1 MKFLRTVKFSTTLH
15 ILIWALLLGVP
26 TVLLPNKSFFGLS
39 KSFFFISSV
48 FHIGIFYLNA
58 YLLYPRLLTKKY
70 WWLYILSI
78 VAIIIVVYHIKV
90 YFLQLN
96 PDFQL
101 IEENKRVIIF
111 SLMPFLFAS
120 VIFRLISD
128 RIRFERME
136 KEARAERLDA
146 ELKFLRS
153 QISPHFLFNMM
164 ANMVSLARQKSDL
177 LEPSLIRLS
186 ELLRYLLYDSI
197 EEKIA
202 VSKEVD
208 HIQNYVALQQLRFGE
223 DVNISKEI
231 KNDCPECL
239 VEPMLLVPF
248 IENAFKHG
256 IGMVKTP
263 YIKIKLNVK
272 DHLLEFAVNNNYDPG
287 NFSKDKNSGIGLVN
301 VKNRLDLLYPEKYKL
316 IIADEAGVF
325 SVLLNLNL
333 S

>member
-1 MKFLRTVKFSTTLH
+1 MNFWRSLNFSTVLH
-15 ILIWALLLGVP
+15 FLIWILLLGVP
-26 TVLLPNKSFFGLS
+26 TFLLPNRSFFGLS

-58 YLLYPRLLTKKY
+58 FFLYPKLLTKRH

-78 VAIIIVVYHIKV
+78 VAIIIAVYHIKV

-101 IEENKRVIIF
+101 VEENKRVIIF

-120 VIFRLISD
+120 IIFRLIND

-186 ELLRYLLYDSI
+186 ELLRYMLYDSI
-197 EEKIA
+197 GEKIA
-202 VSKEVD
+202 VSKEAD

-223 DVNISKEI
+223 DVQVNLEI

-239 VEPMLLVPF
+239 IEPMLLVPF

-263 YIKIKLNVK
+263 YIKIRLDVK
-272 DHLLEFAVNNNYDPG
+272 DQLLEFAVDNNYDPG
-287 NFSKDKNSGIGLVN
+287 NFSKDTNSGIGLVN
-301 VKNRLDLLYPEKYKL
+301 VKNRLDLLYPGKYKL
-316 IIADEAGVF
+316 MINDETGVF
-325 SVLLNLNL
+325 SVLLNLDL